1 MHFLTS
7 LIIVFGFAF
16 VVCVGVVK
24 MVWDLCQLSF
34 HEPPANPEA
43 PSNPADVE
51 ELPAKATDPH
61 ELRPAEMRDTP

>member
-34 HEPPANPEA
+34 HEPPASPET
-43 PSNPADVE
+43 PSKPSGAE
-51 ELPAKATDPH
+51 ELPAEATDSYD
-61 ELRPAEMRDTP
+61 LRTAEMRDTQ

>member
-1 MHFLTS
+1 MHFVTS

-34 HEPPANPEA
+34 HEPPAIQETPGK
-43 PSNPADVE
+43 PASAE
-51 ELPAKATDPH
+51 ELPANATNCC
-61 ELRPAEMRDTP
+61 ELSPAEMRDTQ